1 MYMTNFIINKFI
13 DKEYNVENPRTRKQF
28 GVLSGVVGIICNT
41 ILFLAKLFV
50 GVVTSSIAVSAD
62 AFNNLADAGSSIVTL
77 VCFKMAENP
86 ADRKHPFGH
95 GRIEYIS
102 GLIISVAIIITGLGF
117 IKSSVEKIFS
127 PDDVHLD
134 VISLVILVLSL
145 FLKLWMSLFNTRLGK
160 ILRSSAM
167 KATAAD
173 CLIDV
178 VATTAIII
186 SMVFTYFTSISID
199 AYVGVLVAGFIIFTG
214 ITMLNES
221 LNPLLGT
228 APNPELISKINKLVL
243 SYENVVGVH
252 ELMVHNYGPTK
263 SIISLHVEMPSN
275 VDIIKLHEIIDSIEN
290 RLKKE
295 FNCQAIIHMDPI
307 VVDDE
312 LVNEVRG
319 KVSEMVKLIHSKAR
333 VCDLRI
339 VPGYSVSKII
349 FDLFIPYDLK
359 ATDNQIMNSLEKS
372 IKVID
377 SSYDCIVNIKREYY
391 DIQTDEEEDLNIKG

>member
-1 MYMTNFIINKFI
+1 MTNFIINKFI
-13 DKEYNVENPRTRKQF
+13 DKEYNIEDPRTRKQF
-28 GVLSGVVGIICNT
+28 GVLSGIVGIICNT
-41 ILFLAKLFV
+41 LLFLAKLFV

-77 VCFKMAENP
+77 ACFKMAENP
-86 ADRKHPFGH
+86 ADKKHPFGH

-117 IKSSVEKIFS
+117 IKSSVEKIFF
-127 PDDVHLD
+127 PEEVCLD
-134 VISLVILVLSL
+134 VVSLTILVLSL
-145 FLKLWMSLFNTRLGK
+145 FLKLWMSFFNTRLGK
-160 ILRSSAM
+160 ILKSSSM

-178 VATTAIII
+178 VATLAIII
-186 SMVFTYFTSISID
+186 SIIFTYFTNVSVD
-199 AYVGVLVAGFIIFTG
+199 AYAGVLVAGFIIFTG

-228 APNPELISKINKLVL
+228 APDPDLISKINKLVL

-295 FNCQAIIHMDPI
+295 FNCQAIIHLDPI

-312 LVNEVRG
+312 FVSDIRR
-319 KVSEMVKLIHSKAR
+319 KASEMVKLIHPKAR

-339 VPGYSVSKII
+339 VRGYTFAKII
-349 FDLFIPYDLK
+349 FDLFIPYDLELK
-359 ATDNQIMNSLEKS
+359 DEEIMSSLERS

-377 SSYDCIVNIKREYY
+377 SSYECIVNIKREYY
-391 DIQTDEEEDLNIKG
+391 DTQTNSEENLDIKE

>member
-1 MYMTNFIINKFI
+1 MTNFIINKFI
-13 DKEYNVENPRTRKQF
+13 DKEYNIEDPRTRKQF
-28 GVLSGVVGIICNT
+28 GVLSGIVGIICNT
-41 ILFLAKLFV
+41 VLFLAKLFV

-86 ADRKHPFGH
+86 ADKKHPFGH

-127 PDDVHLD
+127 PEEVHLD
-134 VISLVILVLSL
+134 VISFAILVLSL
-145 FLKLWMSLFNTRLGK
+145 FLKLWMSFFNTRLGK

-178 VATTAIII
+178 VATLAIII
-186 SMVFTYFTSISID
+186 SMVFTHFTNISVD
-199 AYVGVLVAGFIIFTG
+199 AYAGVLVAGFIIFTG
-214 ITMLNES
+214 VTMLNES

-228 APNPELISKINKLVL
+228 APDPDLISKINKLVL

-275 VDIIKLHEIIDSIEN
+275 VDIIKLHEIIDTIEN

-295 FNCQAIIHMDPI
+295 FNCQAIIHLDPI

-312 LVNEVRG
+312 FVNEVRR
-319 KVSEMVKLIHSKAR
+319 KISEMVKLIHPKAK

-339 VPGYSVSKII
+339 VQGYTFSKII
-349 FDLFIPYDLK
+349 FDLFIPYDLDSK
-359 ATDNQIMNSLEKS
+359 DEEIISSLERS

-377 SSYDCIVNIKREYY
+377 SSYECIANIKREYY
-391 DIQTDEEEDLNIKG
+391 DTQTNGEENLNIKE

>member
-1 MYMTNFIINKFI
+1 MTNLIIKKFI
-13 DKEYNVENPRTRKQF
+13 DKEYNVEDPYTRKQF

-62 AFNNLADAGSSIVTL
+62 AFNNLSDAGSSIVTL

-86 ADRKHPFGH
+86 ADKKHPFGH

-127 PDDVHLD
+127 PEDVHLD
-134 VISLVILVLSL
+134 VISLTILILSL
-145 FLKLWMSLFNTRLGK
+145 GLKLWMSLFNTKLGK
-160 ILRSSAM
+160 ILSSAAM

-186 SMVFTYFTSISID
+186 SMVFTYFTNISVD
-199 AYVGVLVAGFIIFTG
+199 AYAGVLVAGFIIFTG
-214 ITMLNES
+214 TTMLNES
-221 LNPLLGT
+221 LNPLLGA
-228 APNPELISKINKLVL
+228 APDPELVNKINKLVL
-243 SYENVVGVH
+243 SYEYVVGVH
-252 ELMVHNYGPTK
+252 ELMIHNYGPTK

-275 VDIIKLHEIIDSIEN
+275 VDIIKLHDVIDSIEN
-290 RLKKE
+290 KLKSE

-312 LVNEVRG
+312 FVNEVRG
-319 KVSEMVKLIHSKAR
+319 KVSEMVKLIHNKAR
-333 VCDLRI
+333 VCDFRI
-339 VPGYSVSKII
+339 VPGYSSSKLI

-359 ATDNQIMNSLEKS
+359 SSDKEIMTSLGKS
-372 IKVID
+372 IKVIGE
-377 SSYDCIVNIKREYY
+377 SYECVVNIKREYY
-391 DIQTDEEEDLNIKG
+391 DTQISEEENSDAKG

>member
-1 MYMTNFIINKFI
+1 
-13 DKEYNVENPRTRKQF
+13 
-28 GVLSGVVGIICNT
+28 
-41 ILFLAKLFV
+41 
-50 GVVTSSIAVSAD
+50 
-62 AFNNLADAGSSIVTL
+62 
-77 VCFKMAENP
+77 MAENP
-86 ADRKHPFGH
+86 ADKKHPFGH

-127 PDDVHLD
+127 PEEVRLD
-134 VISLVILVLSL
+134 VISLSILVLSL
-145 FLKLWMSLFNTRLGK
+145 FLKLWMSFFNTRLGK

-178 VATTAIII
+178 VATLAIII
-186 SMVFTYFTSISID
+186 SIIFTYFTNVSVD
-199 AYVGVLVAGFIIFTG
+199 AYAGVLVAGFIIFTG

-228 APNPELISKINKLVL
+228 APDPDLISKINKLVL

-295 FNCQAIIHMDPI
+295 FNCQAIIHLDPI

-312 LVNEVRG
+312 FVSDIRR
-319 KVSEMVKLIHSKAR
+319 KTSEMVKLIHPKAR

-339 VPGYSVSKII
+339 VRGYTFAKII
-349 FDLFIPYDLK
+349 FDLFIPYDLELK
-359 ATDNQIMNSLEKS
+359 DEEIMSSLERS

-377 SSYDCIVNIKREYY
+377 SSYECIVNIKREYY
-391 DIQTDEEEDLNIKG
+391 DTQTNSEENLDIKG